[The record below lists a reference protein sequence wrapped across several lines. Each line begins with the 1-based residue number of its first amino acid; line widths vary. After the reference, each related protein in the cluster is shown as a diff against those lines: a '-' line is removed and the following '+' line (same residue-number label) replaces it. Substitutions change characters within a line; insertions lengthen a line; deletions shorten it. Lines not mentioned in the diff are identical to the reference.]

1 MTTPESP
8 EEVAS
13 RVIEALVH
21 GQVIDYVNGTTD
33 KEYPEV
39 MWAIF
44 GLPLTGEIAVVA
56 RVGDLR
62 LGKAAPSTLLVP
74 HMEERVY
81 GIDVSDQMLANELS
95 EALWA
100 EQAERLI
107 AAALRRRGH

>member
-1 MTTPESP
+1 MTCPESP

-21 GQVIDYVNGTTD
+21 GQAIDYVNGTTD

-39 MWAIF
+39 MWAVF
-44 GLPLTGEIAVVA
+44 GLPLTREIVVIA

-62 LGKAAPSTLLVP
+62 LGKAAASTLLVP
-74 HMEERVY
+74 PMEERVY
-81 GIDVSDQMLANELS
+81 GIDVSDQILANELS
-95 EALWA
+95 DTLWA
-100 EQAERLI
+100 EQSERLI